1 MKNIRKYE
9 IINVSIFLFV
19 SLFVLNA
26 VYAQDYRLAPIDD
39 SVKVLEDVSLVKEE
53 SKLDTSP
60 TEKTI
65 EETKENLK
73 SIAETVEEVRVE
85 AEKAEDEVR
94 AQVKKGIDRNIIDIR
109 KRMDTPSFELQKAV
123 DVSRVDLFDS
133 VSRTLKNI
141 NVTNADTLESFSNT
155 VESKVSNIE
164 RVLEEKTGLEANF
177 DQERRSIKNTLLKL
191 QGEIN
196 QRKELIQN
204 RDGEKVYE
212 DTDGDGIS
220 DYDEK
225 FIYNTDPEQ
234 ASTSGDEESD
244 SDKILSGINPATGQK
259 IEFQDPREDSESFV
273 TQAYK
278 LETVSI
284 IKQNEKKSLRFEGRA
299 LPNSF
304 ITLYIYS
311 TPIIVTIKTDKNGDW
326 NYELDKELEDGEHKM
341 YVATVNNS
349 GKIIARSDAVS
360 FTKTAEAAS
369 IGIVGLDIE
378 AAQTGGFL
386 KDNLILISLAILI
399 AIVVLAL
406 MVIGGRSN
414 AKDVLADLKK
424 EIDDSK

>member
-311 TPIIVTIKTDKNGDW
+311 TPIIVTIKTDKNGLLLKKVSHYS
-326 NYELDKELEDGEHKM
+326 NRFI
-341 YVATVNNS
+341 S
-349 GKIIARSDAVS
+349 KIIYKLNKGELRLNSKRFRAR
-360 FTKTAEAAS
+360 THQ
-369 IGIVGLDIE
+369 I
-378 AAQTGGFL
+378 
-386 KDNLILISLAILI
+386 
-399 AIVVLAL
+399 
-406 MVIGGRSN
+406 
-414 AKDVLADLKK
+414 
-424 EIDDSK
+424 